1 MNKQEIEVLQNA
13 QNELLAV
20 KASAGYKTLEYVNQF
35 VSESAPTIGTDDD
48 GITTITLSGKDY
60 DIVVEAHKEC
70 IERTVNI
77 FRLKDATKTAQYF
90 ALVEVREREA
100 YKDIDCK
107 DIGEFA
113 SKMLGVQA
121 KSAKEYLATIDTFF
135 DVKEDGT
142 VITPKSVLYR
152 KASLTN
158 LKQAKGFFN
167 DNCAGSI
174 ETFEGYIKEGKLP
187 INGTLNDLKK
197 ALKELTSDV
206 DEIAKQEAGSEEQ
219 EAQEA
224 QEAGSEAQETQEV
237 DTPQRKARFYGGKF
251 MQSLLECVTDES
263 EKQFVLDNVER
274 LLALIKEEC

>member
-13 QNELLAV
+13 QNELATL
-20 KASAGYKTLEYVNQF
+20 KASAGYKTMEYVNQF
-35 VSESAPTIGTDDD
+35 VNDNAPTIGTDDD
-48 GITTITLSGKDY
+48 GITTLTISGKDY

-100 YKDIDCK
+100 YKDIECK

-135 DVKEDGT
+135 DVTDNGT
-142 VITPKSVLYR
+142 VITPKSALYR
-152 KASLTN
+152 KATLTN

-187 INGTLNDLKK
+187 INGTLTDLKK

-206 DEIAKQEAGSEEQ
+206 DEIAKQEAGSE
-219 EAQEA
+219 A
-224 QEAGSEAQETQEV
+224 QEV